1 MKSEVEHAPYTYPQA
16 DAEIDSRGHQK
27 CPPDFLIC
35 MWQYRLRLVCACVCV
50 CVCVCIGGKYTEGL
64 VPIKPERNRDT
75 ELLPLTD

>member
-1 MKSEVEHAPYTYPQA
+1 MSP
-16 DAEIDSRGHQK
+16 
-27 CPPDFLIC
+27 
-35 MWQYRLRLVCACVCV
+35 RLFDLHVTISIKTGVCV